1 MQASVEMKEKEI
13 AKMCELEDKI
23 KTIMERLA
31 VEKKAIS
38 NENAQ
43 MAKELMEIKELLMAS
58 VNQNEETAW

>member
-1 MQASVEMKEKEI
+1 MKEKEI

-58 VNQNEETAW
+58 VNQNEGTA

>member
-1 MQASVEMKEKEI
+1 MKEKEI

-58 VNQNEETAW
+58 VNQNEETA